1 MSTRLQ
7 QEVWALDRCSGC
19 GVCVAACSKG
29 VLYWDDEQ
37 HPLLEERQKALGL
50 SHLKLRTCEVC
61 EKFCELSCPRLVDWT
76 PMEPRTVVSAR
87 SAGVVQSGAPNDV
100 IQALLVAARSAD
112 LIDGVVM
119 LDVDPWTL
127 EPVARV
133 VTTVD
138 EIVSSVGMQYLWAPV
153 LSALNEAIFELGL
166 TRLAIV
172 GSPCVAEGARRLM
185 NAENERLWPYQQA
198 IRLTIAPFCTGVH
211 MPDMVAELLERG
223 MGISRHQIRGL
234 TTSVADG
241 TLTVSL
247 WDGAERAIPLT
258 EVEPFTR
265 RGCGSCDDYLS
276 ESADIAVGT
285 IGAQPGYATLITR
298 TPAGEV
304 FVQNAHRFGL
314 LETIAQVD
322 EAALNAAK
330 AEKDRRARAQAFDE
344 FRILML
350 DALSD
355 PRKRAQV
362 RKQFVSLY
370 GAPPLSSPKLGGM
383 KGGAGASKKE
393 ECYVSCSGC

>member
-1 MSTRLQ
+1 MSTRLK
-7 QEVWALDRCSGC
+7 QEVWALYRCSGC
-19 GVCVAACSKG
+19 GACVAACSKG
-29 VLYWDDEQ
+29 VLYWDAEQ

-50 SHLKLRTCEVC
+50 SHYKLDTCNIC

-76 PMEPRTVVSAR
+76 PMEPRSMVSAR
-87 SAGVVQSGAPNDV
+87 SAGVLHSGAPNDV

-119 LDVDPWTL
+119 LDMDPFTL

-166 TRLAIV
+166 TKLAVV
-172 GSPCVAEGARRLM
+172 GPPCVAEGARRFM
-185 NAENERLWPYQQA
+185 HTEHARLWPYQQA
-198 IRLTIAPFCTGVH
+198 IRLTIASFCTGIY
-211 MPDMVAELLERG
+211 MPEMVTDLIERG
-223 MGISRHQIRGL
+223 KGITRQEIRGL
-234 TTSVADG
+234 TISATEG
-241 TLTVSL
+241 TLTAAL
-247 WDGAERAIPLT
+247 WDGTEFTIPLT

-265 RGCGSCDDYLS
+265 KGCGSCDDYLG

-285 IGAQPGYATLITR
+285 VGALPGFSTLITR

-304 FVQNAHRFGL
+304 FVQNARRYGL
-314 LETIAQVD
+314 LETIGQVD
-322 EAALNAAK
+322 AAALRVAK
-330 AEKDRRARAQAFDE
+330 EEKDRRARAQAFDE

-350 DALSD
+350 DALGD
-355 PRKRAQV
+355 PTKRAQV
-362 RKQFVSLY
+362 RKQMVNLY
-370 GAPPLSSPKLGGM
+370 GAAQTPAKR
-383 KGGAGASKKE
+383 E

>member
-7 QEVWALDRCSGC
+7 QEVWALERCSGC

-29 VLYWDDEQ
+29 VLYWDGER
-37 HPLLEERQKALGL
+37 HPLLEEREKALGL

-76 PMEPRTVVSAR
+76 PMEPRTMVSAR
-87 SAGVVQSGAPNDV
+87 SAGVVHSSAPNDV

-119 LDVDPWTL
+119 LDMDPWTL

-133 VTTVD
+133 ATTVD

-153 LSALNEAIFELGL
+153 LSALNEAIFDLGL
-166 TRLAIV
+166 TRLAVV

-185 NAENERLWPYQQA
+185 NAEHERLWPYQKA
-198 IRLTIAPFCTGVH
+198 IRLTIASFCTGIY
-211 MPDMVAELLERG
+211 MPNMVTELLERG
-223 MGISRHQIRGL
+223 MGIARQQIRGL
-234 TTSVADG
+234 TTSATNG
-241 TLTVSL
+241 TLAVAL
-247 WDGAERAIPLT
+247 WDGTERSIPLT
-258 EVEPFTR
+258 DVEPFTR
-265 RGCGSCDDYLS
+265 HGCGSCDDYLG
-276 ESADIAVGT
+276 ESADIAVGA
-285 IGAQPGYATLITR
+285 IGAQPGYATLIAR

-304 FVQNAHRFGL
+304 FVQNARGFGL
-314 LETIAQVD
+314 LETIDQVD
-322 EAALNAAK
+322 KAALSAAK
-330 AEKDRRARAQAFDE
+330 EDKDRRARAQAFDE

-355 PRKRAQV
+355 PGKRAQV

-370 GAPPLSSPKLGGM
+370 GAPQV
-383 KGGAGASKKE
+383 GASKRE
-393 ECYVSCSGC
+393 ECNVSCSGC

>member
-29 VLYWDDEQ
+29 VLYWDNEEQ

-76 PMEPRTVVSAR
+76 PMECRSMVSAR

-100 IQALLVAARSAD
+100 IRSLLVAARSAD

-119 LDVDPWTL
+119 LDMDPWAL

-153 LSALNEAIFELGL
+153 LSALNEAVFELGL

-185 NAENERLWPYQQA
+185 NAEHERLWPYQKA
-198 IRLTIAPFCTGVH
+198 IRLTIASFCTGVY
-211 MPDMVAELLERG
+211 MPDMVTELLERG

-234 TTSVADG
+234 TTSVTDG
-241 TLTVSL
+241 TLTVAL
-247 WDGAERAIPLT
+247 WDGTERTIPLT
-258 EVEPFTR
+258 DVEPFTR
-265 RGCGSCDDYLS
+265 HGCGSCDDYLG
-276 ESADIAVGT
+276 ESADIAVGAV
-285 IGAQPGYATLITR
+285 GALSGYATLITR

-304 FVQNAHRFGL
+304 FVQNARRFGL

-322 EAALNAAK
+322 EASLNAAK
-330 AEKDRRARAQAFDE
+330 AEKGRRARAQAFDE

-350 DALSD
+350 DSLSD

-362 RKQFVSLY
+362 RKRFVSLY
-370 GAPPLSSPKLGGM
+370 GAPQVGGT
-383 KGGAGASKKE
+383 KKE
-393 ECYVSCSGC
+393 ASYVNCSGC

>member
-29 VLYWDDEQ
+29 VLYWNNEEQ
-37 HPLLEERQKALGL
+37 HPLLEEREKTLGL

-61 EKFCELSCPRLVDWT
+61 EKFCELSCPRLVDASALHWQT
-76 PMEPRTVVSAR
+76 PMEPRSMVSAR
-87 SAGVVQSGAPNDV
+87 SVGVVQSGEPNDV
-100 IQALLVAARSAD
+100 IRSLLVAARSAD

-119 LDVDPWTL
+119 LDMDPWAL

-153 LSALNEAIFELGL
+153 LSALNEAVFELGL
-166 TRLAIV
+166 TKLAIV

-185 NAENERLWPYQQA
+185 NAEHERLWPYQKA
-198 IRLTIAPFCTGVH
+198 IRLIIASFCTGVY
-211 MPDMVAELLERG
+211 MPDMVTELLERG

-234 TTSVADG
+234 TTSVTDG
-241 TLTVSL
+241 TLTVAL
-247 WDGAERAIPLT
+247 WDDTERKIPLT
-258 EVEPFTR
+258 DVEPFTR
-265 RGCGSCDDYLS
+265 HGCGSCDDYLG
-276 ESADIAVGT
+276 ESADIAVGAV
-285 IGAQPGYATLITR
+285 GAMSGYATLITR
-298 TPAGEV
+298 TPAGEA
-304 FVQNAHRFGL
+304 FVQNARRFGL

-350 DALSD
+350 DSLSD
-355 PRKRAQV
+355 PRKRDQV
-362 RKQFVSLY
+362 RKRFVSLY
-370 GAPPLSSPKLGGM
+370 GAPQVGGT
-383 KGGAGASKKE
+383 K
-393 ECYVSCSGC
+393 

>member
-29 VLYWDDEQ
+29 VLYWDGEQ
-37 HPLLEERQKALGL
+37 HPLLEEREKALGL
-50 SHLKLRTCEVC
+50 SRLKLRTCEVC

-76 PMEPRTVVSAR
+76 PMEPRTMVSAR

-119 LDVDPWTL
+119 LDMDPWTL

-133 VTTVD
+133 ATTVD

-166 TRLAIV
+166 TKLAVV

-185 NAENERLWPYQQA
+185 NAEHSRLWPYQKA
-198 IRLTIAPFCTGVH
+198 IRLTIASFCTGIY
-211 MPDMVAELLERG
+211 MPEMVTELLEQG
-223 MGISRHQIRGL
+223 KGIDRQQIRGL

-241 TLTVSL
+241 TLTVAL
-247 WDGAERAIPLT
+247 WGGAEHSIPLT

-265 RGCGSCDDYLS
+265 RGCGSCDDYLG
-276 ESADIAVGT
+276 ESADVAVGAV
-285 IGAQPGYATLITR
+285 GALPGFSTLITR

-304 FVQNAHRFGL
+304 FVQNARRSGL
-314 LETIAQVD
+314 LETIDQVD
-322 EAALNAAK
+322 KAALSAAK
-330 AEKDRRARAQAFDE
+330 EEKDRRARAQAFDE

-355 PRKRAQV
+355 PRQRAQV

-370 GAPPLSSPKLGGM
+370 GAPQV
-383 KGGAGASKKE
+383 GASKRE
-393 ECYVSCSGC
+393 ECNVSCSGC

>member
-29 VLYWDDEQ
+29 VLYWDEEQ
-37 HPLLEERQKALGL
+37 HPLMEEREKMLGL
-50 SHLKLRTCEVC
+50 SRIKLRACEVC
-61 EKFCELSCPRLVDWT
+61 QKFCELSCPRLVDRM
-76 PMEPRTVVSAR
+76 PLEPRAMVSAR
-87 SAGVVQSGAPNDV
+87 SAGVVQSGTPNDV

-112 LIDGVVM
+112 LIDGAVM
-119 LDVDPWTL
+119 LDMNPWTL

-133 VTTVD
+133 AMTVD
-138 EIVSSVGMQYLWAPV
+138 EIVSGVGMQYLWAPV

-185 NAENERLWPYQQA
+185 NAGNERLWPYQQA
-198 IRLTIAPFCTGVH
+198 IRLTIAPFCTGVY
-211 MPDMVAELLERG
+211 MPGMVAELLERG
-223 MGISRHQIRGL
+223 MGISRQQIRRL

-241 TLTVSL
+241 KLTVSF
-247 WDGAERAIPLT
+247 WDGTERTIPLT
-258 EVEPFTR
+258 DVEPFTR
-265 RGCGSCDDYLS
+265 RGCGSCDDYLG

-285 IGAQPGYATLITR
+285 VGALPGYATLVTR

-304 FVQNAHRFGL
+304 FIQNARRFGL

-330 AEKDRRARAQAFDE
+330 VEKDRRARAQAFDE

-362 RKQFVSLY
+362 RKQFVSLS
-370 GAPPLSSPKLGGM
+370 GAPQV
-383 KGGAGASKKE
+383 GALKVGALKRE
-393 ECYVSCSGC
+393 ECHVTCGGC